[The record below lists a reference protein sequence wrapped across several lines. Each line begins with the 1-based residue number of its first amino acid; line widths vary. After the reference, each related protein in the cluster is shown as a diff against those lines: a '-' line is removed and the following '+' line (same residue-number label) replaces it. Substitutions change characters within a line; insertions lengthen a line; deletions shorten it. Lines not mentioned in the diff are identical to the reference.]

1 MKTITEIL
9 ESKNRC
15 TITEDAPDEN
25 ENYFFKWNDVV
36 DAMSEYLNEYKQ
48 SLKPK
53 LNVWGN
59 PIDSGIDFT
68 KNAGQRDI

>member
-15 TITEDAPDEN
+15 TINENDSDEN
-25 ENYFFKWNDVV
+25 ENYYFKWNDVV
-36 DAMSEYLNEYKQ
+36 DAMNEYLNEYKE
-48 SLKPK
+48 SRKPK
-53 LNVWGN
+53 FNVWGN

-68 KNAGQRDI
+68 KNAGQRDV